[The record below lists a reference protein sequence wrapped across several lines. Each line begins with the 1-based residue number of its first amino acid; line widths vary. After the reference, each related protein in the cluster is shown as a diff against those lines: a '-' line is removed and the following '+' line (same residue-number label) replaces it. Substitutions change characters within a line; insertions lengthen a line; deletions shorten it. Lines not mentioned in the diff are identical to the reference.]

1 MQIENE
7 PLELSGG
14 FEVVVVWGNCSQE
27 LVLDLQDLVIT
38 YFKGPTFIYHFEITV
53 IGNAQ

>member
-38 YFKGPTFIYHFEITV
+38 YFKGPTFIYHFEITI